1 MFADSFLQILI
12 TGALV
17 WTGAGFLVLVI
28 LLIGDTLGRR
38 LW

>member
-1 MFADSFLQILI
+1 MFSDTFLQLLI

-28 LLIGDTLGRR
+28 LLIGDAVGKR